1 MIASERISNIK
12 LGLFVLAGTALLM
25 LGLYMLG
32 SKRNMFSRTIGVVAR
47 FEGVSGLRSGN
58 NVRYAGIDVGTVE
71 RITITNDTLVEVVMR
86 IRRDAAAHI
95 RVDAVAR
102 IASDGL
108 MGNKIVDLEP
118 GAGLAPVITDGDTLA
133 TGQGVDTDAMLRS
146 LSRSNDNVVAITN
159 DLRDLTRRLG
169 EDRGVLHLLTD
180 SALATDVVGAVNE
193 VRNAASNARLLTER
207 ANAVVLDLQ
216 HGSGALGVLTADTA
230 ADGQVRRLL
239 RNLAMV
245 SDSLMRISEHIGDF
259 SSGLDRPG
267 SMGHALSRDTALV
280 NDVKRVIANLDTSS
294 ATLTEDLRALQRNW
308 FFRRY
313 FREKERIERVR

>member
-1 MIASERISNIK
+1 MTSERISNIK

-71 RITITNDTLVEVVMR
+71 RITIINDTLVEVVMR
-86 IRRDAAAHI
+86 IRQDAAAHI

-118 GAGLAPVITDGDTLA
+118 GAGQAPLIIDGDTLA

-146 LSRSNDNVVAITN
+146 LSRSNDNVAAITN

-193 VRNAASNARLLTER
+193 VRSAAANARLLTER
-207 ANAVVLDLQ
+207 ANAVVLELQ
-216 HGSGALGVLTADTA
+216 RGSGALGVLTTDST

-239 RNLAMV
+239 RNLALV
-245 SDSLMRISEHIGDF
+245 SDSLTRISGRIGDF
-259 SSGLDRPG
+259 SAALERPG

-313 FREKERIERVR
+313 FREKDRIERVR